1 MANPKIDILKKDI
14 AAKKA
19 VQRLNKAG
27 EAAIKGATEGD
38 ERLSL
43 YKQYVDRFYELK
55 EKYPGW
61 DRLQEPVEYSSFIL
75 DYNEPMYRM
84 IGQVSSDFSGME
96 PIEIYTLKT
105 HGINL
110 RSISILQEKLNQ
122 LIPGSKWTNLA
133 YFETHIAEAYQEL
146 RSFYP
151 NDEEYDNVF
160 SPKETILY
168 FGE

>member
-27 EAAIKGATEGD
+27 EAAIKGMTEGD
-38 ERLSL
+38 ERLLL
-43 YKQYVDRFYELK
+43 YKRYVDRFYELK

-61 DRLQEPVEYSSFIL
+61 DRLQEPIEYSSFIL
-75 DYNEPMYRM
+75 DYDEPVYKM
-84 IGQVSSDFSGME
+84 IGQVSQDFRGME
-96 PIEIYTLKT
+96 PIEIYTLKI

-122 LIPGSKWTNLA
+122 LMPGSVWTNPA
-133 YFETHIAEAYQEL
+133 YFESHIAEAYQIL
-146 RSFYP
+146 REFYP
-151 NDEEYDNVF
+151 NDEEYDQVF
-160 SPKETILY
+160 SPKETLF